1 MFTISAS
8 TGILRGYLDTK
19 TPIVIL
25 VLANIINLL
34 LDIVL
39 IAFLKMGPLGAAIA
53 TTSAEWLSALM
64 FLGVLG
70 GKLPSADGQLGS
82 QSERKLGNGPV
93 SVTPAAQIPPIE
105 EIKPLITASS
115 SLFFRSLSLQL
126 SISAAAAFAA
136 RGGED
141 FPGGAASSI
150 AAHQIAIQLW
160 ILCSFTAD
168 ALAAASQGLVADSLG
183 RKDSDDVRSITNT
196 VFLYSGGL
204 GLILAG
210 ILQLGYST
218 EFLLGIFTSDPGT
231 QVALSSILS
240 LIVIAQP
247 VNSLVFAADG
257 ILQGASEFTY
267 QAKSMLVSVAT
278 AGIVFFALQET
289 SSSDTL
295 VHVWLGLITLQ
306 LMRGITSLLKIIDK
320 EGPIQLLGG
329 SEASSL

>member
-1 MFTISAS
+1 
-8 TGILRGYLDTK
+8 
-19 TPIVIL
+19 
-25 VLANIINLL
+25 VLANVINLL

-39 IAFLKMGPLGAAIA
+39 IAFLKMGPAGAAIA

-64 FLGVLG
+64 FLGVLS

-82 QSERKLGNGPV
+82 QSESKLGGPV
-93 SVTPAAQIPPIE
+93 SVTPAAKIPPIE

-115 SLFFRSLSLQL
+115 SLFFRSLTLQL

-183 RKDSDDVRSITNT
+183 RKDPDDVRDITNT

-204 GLILAG
+204 GLLLAG
-210 ILQLGYST
+210 MLQLGYST

-247 VNSLVFAADG
+247 LNSLVFAADG
-257 ILQGASEFTY
+257 ILQGASEFAY
-267 QAKSMLVSVAT
+267 QAKSMLVSGAT
-278 AGIVFFALQET
+278 AAIVFLTLQET

-295 VHVWLGLITLQ
+295 IHVWIGLITLQ
-306 LMRGITSLLKIIDK
+306 LMRGITSLVKIVDK
-320 EGPIQLLGG
+320 EGPINLLGG
-329 SEASSL
+329 SEPSGL